1 VLHWRRD
8 RFFITREGKMNVS
21 AIRRAL
27 VVSGVAALSI
37 ASTAQ
42 AGLFRSYVKGE
53 NGNDANPC
61 TLQQPCRLLPA
72 ALAAV
77 NDGGEIWMLDSAN
90 FNVSPVTINKSVKIF
105 AIPGALGSIV
115 GSGGDAII
123 INTSGDVTLRNAQIL
138 NFSGGVN
145 GINVVNAG
153 AVHVEKTSIDGFT
166 SDASSC
172 IRVDSANTVRL
183 YVDDSFLRHC
193 HTGLFVNGVAT
204 ANRTSVIVDNTR
216 IERGFNSGAT
226 PTNGVWMTG
235 SPDVTLRGVVISRQ
249 DVGIRME
256 NPVTTSTSHLVL
268 DHAIVTRTNLALA
281 YSNGVASANGQII
294 VKNSQIVDNG
304 DGITLANTATG
315 SNVYVK
321 ISDSE
326 LGQTSANGIT
336 ASNSAADTNS
346 RIWVELERSQVRNV
360 SNVDVALS
368 AINGAKSYLMAQ
380 DSRISHATTGIGTS
394 GGGAGGVTVDLLRS
408 SIFSTT
414 TAVNHGFGTVRL
426 NGSHITNNANSLVN
440 AGSGTVVSLGNNMI
454 YDNTDATGGVVYI
467 TPTIVPAK

>member
-1 VLHWRRD
+1 
-8 RFFITREGKMNVS
+8 MNVS
-21 AIRRAL
+21 AIRRTL
-27 VVSGVAALSI
+27 VLSGVAAFGL
-37 ASTAQ
+37 ASTAN
-42 AGLFRSYVKGE
+42 AGLFRSYLSL

-72 ALAAV
+72 ALTAV

-90 FNVSPVTINKSVKIF
+90 FNTAPVTINKSVKIF

-115 GSGGDAII
+115 GSGGDAIV

-145 GINVVNAG
+145 GINIVNAA

-166 SDASSC
+166 SDASAC

-193 HTGLFVNGVAT
+193 HTGVFVNGVAT
-204 ANRTSVIVDNTR
+204 ANRTSVIIDNTR

-226 PTNGVWMTG
+226 PTAGVWMTG
-235 SPDVTLRGVVISRQ
+235 SPDVTLRGVIISRQ
-249 DVGIRME
+249 DVGIHME
-256 NPVTTSTSHLVL
+256 NPVTSSTSHLAL
-268 DHAIVTRTNLALA
+268 DHTIVTR
-281 YSNGVASANGQII
+281 SNVGITYANSVASANGQMI
-294 VKNSQIVDNG
+294 VKDSQVANNG
-304 DGITLANTATG
+304 DGITLANTAAG

-321 ISDSE
+321 VSDSE
-326 LGQTSANGIT
+326 IGQTSANGIT
-336 ASNSAADTNS
+336 AANSAADTNS

-360 SNVDVALS
+360 TDTDVALN
-368 AINGAKSYLMAQ
+368 AINGAKAYLMAQ
-380 DSRISHATTGIGTS
+380 DSRLVHATTGIGTS
-394 GGGAGGVTVDLLRS
+394 GSGAGGISVDLVRS

-414 TAVNHGFGTVRL
+414 TAVNHGFGVVRL
-426 NGSHITNNANSLVN
+426 DGSHITNNASSLVN
-440 AGSGTVVSLGNNMI
+440 AGSGNVVSIGNNMI
-454 YDNTDATGGVVYI
+454 FDNTDATGGLVYI